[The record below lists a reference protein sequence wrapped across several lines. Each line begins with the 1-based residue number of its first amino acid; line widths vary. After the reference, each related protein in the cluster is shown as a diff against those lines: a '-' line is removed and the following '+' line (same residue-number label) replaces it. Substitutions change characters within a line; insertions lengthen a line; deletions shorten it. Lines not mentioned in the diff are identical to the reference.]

1 MLGHSSIVTKVE
13 DGRRNGG
20 IAMSKEEKTVRGV
33 NVELG
38 TKAAS
43 LDLTRRNT
51 IATLYLTLGQVERLQ
66 KILAVGVR
74 RLQVVR
80 SSPKPNKTPKLRL
93 NVKLGTKQWRIFVP
107 GVVWRSRKLK
117 P

>member
-1 MLGHSSIVTKVE
+1 
-13 DGRRNGG
+13 
-20 IAMSKEEKTVRGV
+20 MSKEKKTVSGV

-51 IATLYLTLGQVERLQ
+51 TAILYLTLGQVERLQ
-66 KILAVGVR
+66 RILAGGAS
-74 RLQVVR
+74 RLQAVR

-107 GVVWRSRKLK
+107 GVVWRSKKRSL
-117 P
+117 